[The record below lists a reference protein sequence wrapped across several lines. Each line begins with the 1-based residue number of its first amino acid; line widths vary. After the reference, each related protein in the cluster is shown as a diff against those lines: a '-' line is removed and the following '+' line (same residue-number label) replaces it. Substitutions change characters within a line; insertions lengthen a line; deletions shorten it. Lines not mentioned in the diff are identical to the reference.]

1 LIENEI
7 SIMQPDIIH
16 KKLMINRKKEEQ
28 KNMKTSFTTIFGVE
42 KPVLGMVHLGPLPG
56 SPLYEGNLDQVLEAA
71 IRDAKSLEKGGASSV
86 MVENFNDYPFYPE
99 TEEPETVAAMTLIAH
114 EIRREVKLPMGINI
128 LRNSWKSAL
137 AVAGTVG
144 ADFIRLN
151 VLTDAYVTDQGLIN
165 GTAHLVAR
173 YRKFLGLEKKVKIFA
188 DIQTKHAAPL
198 AARPIDVLARD
209 TAYRGM
215 ADAIILAGEESAQP
229 PSIENLEAVRKAV
242 PDVPIIIGSG
252 MKVETANLLK
262 YADGAV
268 FGYGAKIDDIMTNPV
283 DEDKTRRFCKGVDIE
298 RNHQLV

>member
-1 LIENEI
+1 MEEEN
-7 SIMQPDIIH
+7 S
-16 KKLMINRKKEEQ
+16 
-28 KNMKTSFTTIFGVE
+28 MKTSFTNIFGVE

-56 SPLYEGNLDQVLEAA
+56 SPLYEGNIDQVLEAA

-229 PSIENLEAVRKAV
+229 PSIENLEAVRNAV

-283 DEDKTRRFCKGVDIE
+283 DEDKTRRFCEGVDRE
-298 RNHQLV
+298 RNSQLV

>member
-1 LIENEI
+1 
-7 SIMQPDIIH
+7 
-16 KKLMINRKKEEQ
+16 
-28 KNMKTSFTTIFGVE
+28 MKTSFTTIFGVE

-283 DEDKTRRFCKGVDIE
+283 DEDKTRRFCEGVDRE